1 MQQQAAGSTHPF
13 TGAVDE
19 AELPDLQGW
28 EWKLYAPNTYECG
41 TTAVTARKRLLE
53 ESEPL
58 PGEDQFACVISGLP
72 EYLLAHGVREIDVP
86 QYYSRF
92 HDEFNPV
99 IAEWTIERHGSALGI
114 DANLLEWTV
123 RLAEGEGHIDHDAL
137 SVFLCDNRT
146 LAVAGSRGAFL
157 VDVAPLKQRALDRT
171 PPAAEQVDIQGFAIP
186 EADPGYQR
194 GLRRFIEI
202 FERHAEPTL
211 ASYKHLSDGKHVFE
225 TDTGRDVYAG
235 SQLHHLARMTVD
247 ETELRGAYNYDL
259 DGDTHQ
265 SVWDGENAS
274 HALGDET
281 HLGTVVGFEHTWTEK
296 EHIMSNT
303 LFELQSKAK
312 YWCFQPRPEQY
323 SHFDFQ
329 VGSLDEKI
337 DTFANGS

>member
-1 MQQQAAGSTHPF
+1 MLEQPSASQHPSR
-13 TGAVDE
+13 GLPVAN
-19 AELPDLQGW
+19 ELPDLQGW

-53 ESEPL
+53 ESESL
-58 PGEDQFACVISGLP
+58 PGEDRFAYVISGLA
-72 EYLLAHGVREIDVP
+72 EYLLAHGVCEIAVP

-92 HDEFNPV
+92 HDEFDPV

-123 RLAEGEGHIDHDAL
+123 RLAEGKGRIDHDAL
-137 SVFLCDNRT
+137 SVYLCDNRT
-146 LAVAGSRGAFL
+146 LVVTGSRGAFL
-157 VDVAPLKQRALDRT
+157 VDVAPLKQRSLDQT
-171 PPAAEQVDIQGFAIP
+171 PPPAERVDIHGFVVP
-186 EADPGYQR
+186 EADPDHQR

-202 FERHAEPTL
+202 FDRHAEPTL
-211 ASYKHLSDGKHVFE
+211 TSYKHLSDGKHVFE

-235 SQLHHLARMTVD
+235 SQLRHLARMTVD
-247 ETELRGAYNYDL
+247 ETDLRGAYNYDL

-265 SVWDGENAS
+265 SVWDSETAS

-281 HLGTVVGFEHTWTEK
+281 HLGTVVGFEHIWTEK

-312 YWCFQPRPEQY
+312 YWCFQPRPQRY

-329 VGSLDEKI
+329 VGSLDGKI